1 MTSDEEL
8 VLIFGALHL
17 IAAALGCLLLVMF
30 MRSEETPQWR
40 PPSDDDESGGGGGG
54 GNDRTPAH
62 PKGSRPPGG
71 IPLPDAEQSRHR
83 LRGGG
88 RLADAYP
95 RRGRR
100 AVPEPQRVPPRRT
113 PARR

>member
-17 IAAALGCLLLVMF
+17 VAAALGCLLLVLF
-30 MRSEETPQWR
+30 MRSEETSQWQ

-54 GNDRTPAH
+54 NDRTPGR
-62 PKGSRPPGG
+62 PKGSSPPGG
-71 IPLPDAEQSRHR
+71 IPLPDAEQSSHR

-100 AVPEPQRVPPRRT
+100 SVPEPQRTPARRT

>member
-30 MRSEETPQWR
+30 MRSEETSQWR
-40 PPSDDDESGGGGGG
+40 PPSDDDESGGGGG

-83 LRGGG
+83 MRERG
-88 RLADAYP
+88 RLADAYR

-100 AVPEPQRVPPRRT
+100 SLPEPQRAPARRT
-113 PARR
+113 PSRR